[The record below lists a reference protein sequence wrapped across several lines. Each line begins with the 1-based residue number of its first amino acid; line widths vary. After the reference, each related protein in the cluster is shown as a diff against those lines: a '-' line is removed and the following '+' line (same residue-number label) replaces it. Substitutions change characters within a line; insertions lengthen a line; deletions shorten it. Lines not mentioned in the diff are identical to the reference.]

1 MNIESLL
8 VSLPPSVSQGL
19 IWGIMAIGVYI
30 TFKILDVAD
39 LSVDGTLALGGA
51 VAVVMILKGVPP
63 EVALVYSFG
72 AGLIAGLAT
81 GILYTVLGIP
91 VLLAGI
97 LTQISLYSINLN
109 IMGMSNLAVSIDNYD
124 LVVSLR
130 NINGSI
136 LVVSIMLAVLIAVMY
151 WFFGTELGMTLRAT
165 GCNGN
170 MSRAQGINT
179 KVATVIA
186 LSLSNGL
193 VGFAGGLIAQY
204 QGNAD
209 VNMGRGAIVIGLAAV
224 IIGQVL
230 GEAIFG
236 KHLNFAGRLIFSA
249 IGAVIYYIVI
259 TFVLWLGFPS
269 QNMKL
274 FSAIVVAIFL
284 AVPYLKQ
291 QRAASFKKA
300 GKGARTTLG
309 SKSTEESLEKE
320 DGENA

>member
-1 MNIESLL
+1 MDITSLL
-8 VSLPPSVSQGL
+8 VSLPPSVAQGL

-51 VAVVMILKGVPP
+51 VTVVMILKGVSPAQ
-63 EVALVYSFG
+63 ALVYAFA
-72 AGLIAGLAT
+72 AGLVAGLVT
-81 GILYTVLGIP
+81 GVLHTVLGIP

-109 IMGMSNLAVSIDNYD
+109 IMGGSNLAVSIDNYN

-130 NINGSI
+130 DVNHAI
-136 LVVSIMLAVLIAVMY
+136 LVAGIMVAILVAVMY

-165 GCNGN
+165 GCNQN

-186 LSLSNGL
+186 LSLSNGI
-193 VGFAGGLIAQY
+193 VAYAGGLIAQY

-224 IIGQVL
+224 IIGEVL
-230 GEAIFG
+230 GEAIF
-236 KHLNFAGRLIFSA
+236 KSHLNFAGRLIFAA

-259 TFVLWLGFPS
+259 TFVLWLGLPS
-269 QNMKL
+269 EDMKL

-284 AVPYLKQ
+284 AIPYLKKQ
-291 QRAASFKKA
+291 HATSFKKA
-300 GKGARTTLG
+300 AKAAKKGG
-309 SKSTEESLEKE
+309 E
-320 DGENA
+320 ENA